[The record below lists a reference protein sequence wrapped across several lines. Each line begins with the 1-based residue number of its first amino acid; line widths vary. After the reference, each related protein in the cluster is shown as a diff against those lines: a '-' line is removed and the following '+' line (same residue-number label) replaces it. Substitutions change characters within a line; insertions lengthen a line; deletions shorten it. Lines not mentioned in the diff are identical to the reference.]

1 MVHVPSRRPAVPCSV
16 DKLEGPAE
24 PEGEGALDNTS
35 NRSAPKG
42 TAAEQADRVLT
53 PEQKRELTIDTMAS
67 WALEGMEPDRQTVEN
82 INAYLRG
89 EVTMEEYLRKLKGA

>member
-1 MVHVPSRRPAVPCSV
+1 M
-16 DKLEGPAE
+16 G
-24 PEGEGALDNTS
+24 TS
-35 NRSAPKG
+35 KKRKPPIP

-67 WALEGMEPDRQTVEN
+67 WAMDGLHPTRETVEN

-89 EVTMEEYLRKLKGA
+89 EFTMDEYLRKLKGP

>member
-1 MVHVPSRRPAVPCSV
+1 MGITEKRRLPIP
-16 DKLEGPAE
+16 
-24 PEGEGALDNTS
+24 
-35 NRSAPKG
+35 

-67 WALEGMEPDRQTVEN
+67 WALEGMQPTRQTVEN

-89 EVTMEEYLRKLKGA
+89 ELTASEYLRNRRRGRR